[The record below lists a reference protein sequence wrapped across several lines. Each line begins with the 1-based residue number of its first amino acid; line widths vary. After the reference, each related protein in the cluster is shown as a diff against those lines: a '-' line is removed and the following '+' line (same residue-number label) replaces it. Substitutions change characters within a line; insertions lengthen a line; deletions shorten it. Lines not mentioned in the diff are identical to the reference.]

1 MPVRGYNDSNRR
13 ALMSDRY
20 LLSKEFSLELFEREV
35 LHCTNVAE
43 LQNLAIKLRSQI
55 HSQQL
60 VYERLLKD
68 ALEA

>member
-1 MPVRGYNDSNRR
+1 
-13 ALMSDRY
+13 MSDRY